1 VNDERNKLNV
11 ENEKIKILMK
21 EESENFEKKIK
32 ELKDELIK
40 VEVEKEK
47 RINEN

>member
-1 VNDERNKLNV
+1 MNDERNKLNV